1 MPEIAK
7 NAKITSPEQLNSYIR
22 VTSPGAWIVLASVM
36 VFLLGFFIWIFCG
49 ELKIPD
55 TAENS
60 SENIYAEAHTVRP
73 LTFLLK

>member
-1 MPEIAK
+1 MPD
-7 NAKITSPEQLNSYIR
+7 NGKISSPEQLNNYIR
-22 VTSPGAWIVLASVM
+22 VTSPGAWMVLASVL
-36 VFLLGFFIWIFCG
+36 VFLAGLFVWIFFG

-60 SENIYAEAHTVRP
+60 QANVYAENHTVRP